1 MTATKT
7 KEFMAEMKV
16 LCKVHHTNL
25 VNLFVA
31 ITMTEYLLALEFVA
45 FSNSKL

>member
-7 KEFMAEMKV
+7 KEFLAEIKV

-25 VNLFVA
+25 VILIV
-31 ITMTEYLLALEFVA
+31 ALELIA
-45 FSNSKL
+45 FSVSEL